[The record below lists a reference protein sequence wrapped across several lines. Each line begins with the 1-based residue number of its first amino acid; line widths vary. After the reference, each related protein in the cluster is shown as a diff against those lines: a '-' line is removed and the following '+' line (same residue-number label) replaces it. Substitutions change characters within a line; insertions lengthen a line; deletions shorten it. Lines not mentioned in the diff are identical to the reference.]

1 MNAKKPVKKKPVP
14 AAPAVETPAPRIPQ
28 NTRALLAER
37 AKKYDPNA
45 TKQDCI
51 NDLRGVQKAFPD
63 KFITRNF
70 YRENGTY
77 SEKTWNRYFGTMEE
91 FRSEAGLQL
100 TRSQR
105 RLEKHIAKHAAL
117 DETRKFY
124 RLEVEPWVDKYDKFK
139 DYKAKAGMIKMAVAS
154 DFHDVE
160 TDLFCLS
167 VFINTCRVEQPDI
180 IVLNGDIFD
189 EYEFSRFD
197 RDPRK
202 INLRARMEFVRER
215 IFIPLRQACPLAQID
230 FIIGNH
236 ELRLLKHMASKTENM
251 AALMEL
257 MNIGLAQLL
266 GLDDFQINLVSKG
279 NTTAFQAKEIK
290 EEMSKNFKLYFN
302 ALVCNH
308 TGDEDFGVACISGH
322 THRPNMTTRVHL
334 LKGPVNHV
342 VTGCMCKLD
351 SDYTYTKTNW
361 QNSFA
366 LVYVDPVAERCQI
379 QHVMFTEPF
388 VNVNGRYYFRVM
400 DSSEIRD
407 SQELIDTIKANEIRG
422 FVHRDEET
430 AIVAGVEKAKRAHAI

>member
-1 MNAKKPVKKKPVP
+1 
-14 AAPAVETPAPRIPQ
+14 VETPAPRIPQ

-308 TGDEDFGVACISGH
+308 TGDEDLA
-322 THRPNMTTRVHL
+322 
-334 LKGPVNHV
+334 
-342 VTGCMCKLD
+342 
-351 SDYTYTKTNW
+351 
-361 QNSFA
+361 
-366 LVYVDPVAERCQI
+366 
-379 QHVMFTEPF
+379 
-388 VNVNGRYYFRVM
+388 
-400 DSSEIRD
+400 
-407 SQELIDTIKANEIRG
+407 
-422 FVHRDEET
+422 
-430 AIVAGVEKAKRAHAI
+430 